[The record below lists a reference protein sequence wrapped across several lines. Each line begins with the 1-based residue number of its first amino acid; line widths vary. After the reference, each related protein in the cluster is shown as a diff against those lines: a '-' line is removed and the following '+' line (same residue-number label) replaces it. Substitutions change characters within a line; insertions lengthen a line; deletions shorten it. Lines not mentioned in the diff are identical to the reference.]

1 MINDEL
7 YKNINNFVSQN
18 IQEIEEKAFNQ
29 TKKKMEEELM
39 IEKKK

>member
-7 YKNINNFVSQN
+7 YKDINNFVSQN
-18 IQEIEEKAFNQ
+18 IEEIEEKAFNQ
-29 TKKKMEEELM
+29 TKKKMEGERI